1 MLSRPKCFLDP
12 ALQKIISSKFL
23 KITSKSLISQHCER
37 RELQNFFAYKKKKEK
52 KIDCAQS
59 MLLDR
64 SVVNKTK
71 INENAKIG

>member
-23 KITSKSLISQHCER
+23 KITSKSLISQHYER
-37 RELQNFFAYKKKKEK
+37 RELKK